1 MSVVGPRPIVEEELA
16 AYGDAAGELLS
27 VKPGIT
33 GWWQVQARND
43 ATYGDGS
50 RQELELWR
58 FSQFGS
64 EENYREIRCWIL
76 LRRGFGFDGL
86 SQINRFRS

>member
-16 AYGDAAGELLS
+16 AYGDAADELLS
-27 VKPGIT
+27 AKPGIT

-50 RQELELWR
+50 RQELELWEWR
-58 FSQFGS
+58 DRLCRLSCCRGYS
-64 EENYREIRCWIL
+64 YRRQRHHWC
-76 LRRGFGFDGL
+76 
-86 SQINRFRS
+86 Q